1 MAALY
6 ADARWWAVGIGLDGE
21 IETYDPM
28 GSRKEAAAFVRQELH
43 GQGRAMTGEQLAEA
57 LDMDA
62 DDTPEDFGV
71 TPGLDFPA
79 TLCPRCGRY

>member
-6 ADARWWAVGIGLDGE
+6 ADARWWAVGIGLYGE
-21 IETYDPM
+21 VETCDPM
-28 GSRKEAAAFVRQELH
+28 ESREEAVAFVRQELH
-43 GQGRAMTGEQLAEA
+43 GQGRIMTDGQLAEA

-71 TPGLDFPA
+71 EPGLDFPA
-79 TLCPRCGRY
+79 TLCPRYGRY

>member
-28 GSRKEAAAFVRQELH
+28 GSRKEAAAFVREELH
-43 GQGRAMTGEQLAEA
+43 GQGRIMTDEQLAEA

-62 DDTPEDFGV
+62 VEPEDFGV
-71 TPGLDFPA
+71 EPGLDFPA